1 MVGNEIGCDGDP
13 QPIDHVRRNRISPGE
28 GNEGWGKFIVDFFK
42 MGDVLWPAM
51 PKKPFCKTHF
61 VLAFKDEAGSRAN
74 AQLFRS
80 AAAIFRSIQLRA
92 LPLRTLTLGVLIV
105 SGGTLAALPF
115 RRYQA
120 IPDASSAP
128 LQVTGPSHSALD
140 SPQLESV
147 EANSPPDAASGQSGV
162 NSRLAAAASR
172 PWPQPVAPPAP
183 RTIDI
188 PLTYEDLAQPI
199 DQPAPIQRRY
209 SATAMARQKQIERQ
223 RATELVMP
231 AMESLAL
238 SQQQELEQ
246 AMAAADRPAAT
257 SRATGTL
264 ASSTS
269 PPERNIQPLP
279 EAASDPRQRHWIRQP
294 D

>member
-1 MVGNEIGCDGDP
+1 M
-13 QPIDHVRRNRISPGE
+13 PIPI
-28 GNEGWGKFIVDFFK
+28 
-42 MGDVLWPAM
+42 L
-51 PKKPFCKTHF
+51 CKTHF

-80 AAAIFRSIQLRA
+80 AAANFRSIQLRA

-128 LQVTGPSHSALD
+128 LQVTGPSQSALD
-140 SPQLESV
+140 SPQLDSV
-147 EANSPPDAASGQSGV
+147 ESDAPPDGAGGQKVDNSGLLV
-162 NSRLAAAASR
+162 ATSR
-172 PWPQPVAPPAP
+172 PWTQEVSARAP
-183 RTIDI
+183 RRIEM

-199 DQPAPIQRRY
+199 DQPTAIQHRFN
-209 SATAMARQKQIERQ
+209 ATTRAREEQLERN
-223 RATELVMP
+223 RAAELVMP
-231 AMESLAL
+231 AMESLAVE
-238 SQQQELEQ
+238 QQQQLEQ
-246 AMAAADRPAAT
+246 AVAALEAQSAT

-269 PPERNIQPLP
+269 SSDRGLDQLP
-279 EAASDPRQRHWIRQP
+279 KAAPSERQRHWIRQP